1 MPLIRIERRTKP
13 ASQGAPRAASA
24 ESRPA
29 GGGSPLPALL
39 AGAVSALAVLGG
51 IAWFLIGRTAA
62 PAATAPAGA
71 APGGQAA
78 APAPVEVPAV
88 GFPPAQLT
96 HVPVLNPD
104 FPRDAVIAVVAG
116 TPITMAQLEARVRVA
131 RTLGTLAG
139 DPVPGYDDPRGLR
152 EFQVQMLRRSVD
164 VVLIQQAAQAA
175 GVAVPPGGSSD
186 AVTSFLQR
194 VNAAPEQLEDAMAS
208 NGVTQ
213 PMLDAWFASATL
225 IDFYVQ
231 SEILAGR
238 DAAERE
244 AAVKEW
250 LDARWATEAIDIAFY
265 DPEEL

>member
-1 MPLIRIERRTKP
+1 MPLLRIERRTKP
-13 ASQGAPRAASA
+13 APPAAARA
-24 ESRPA
+24 ESPARPT

-51 IAWFLIGRTAA
+51 LAWYLIGRAPAPAA
-62 PAATAPAGA
+62 PAAE
-71 APGGQAA
+71 APGGAAVAPAA
-78 APAPVEVPAV
+78 APVSVPDV
-88 GFPPAQLT
+88 GFAEPALS
-96 HVPVLNPD
+96 HVPILNPD
-104 FPRDAVIAVVAG
+104 FPREAVIAVVG
-116 TPITMAQLEARVRVA
+116 GVPITMAQLEARVRVA

-164 VVLIQQAAQAA
+164 VVLLQQAAREA
-175 GVAVPPGGSSD
+175 GVAVPPGSEGE

-194 VNAAPEQLEDAMAS
+194 VNAAPEQLQDAMAS

-225 IDFYVQ
+225 VDFYVQ

-238 DAAERE
+238 DASERE
-244 AAVKEW
+244 VAVKEW
-250 LDARWATEAIDIAFY
+250 LDARWATAPIEIAFY